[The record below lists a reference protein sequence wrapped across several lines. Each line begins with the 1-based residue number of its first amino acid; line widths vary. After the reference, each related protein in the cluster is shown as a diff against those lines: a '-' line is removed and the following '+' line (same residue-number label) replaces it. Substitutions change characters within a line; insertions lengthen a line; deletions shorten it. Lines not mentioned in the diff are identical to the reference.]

1 MGIKRILNDDIV
13 IKDVSAVELIG
24 KTDILCCDKTGVITR
39 NKMEVTKVFDGDKI
53 CDFSTES
60 PDEKIATVLKLA
72 TACSTLENDSTE
84 DAIEKACLTYNSM
97 SKLDIENIYPQV
109 VTVPFDSER
118 KTMSVITMMS
128 KHPVAIVKGAP
139 ESVLPKCSNCKADEI
154 LKLNDSLAEEGLR
167 IVCIALKTLEEIP
180 ANPTADDIENDLIF
194 VGLIALDDPPREGVI
209 EDIEACRNAGI
220 TTIMIT
226 GDNLKTA
233 KNIARRIGILKD
245 GDLSITGAELSEIS
259 DEELIENIEK
269 YTVFARVT
277 PGDKLRIVKAWQSR
291 KKTVTITGDSVQDAE
306 CLALADV
313 GCAIGKYGADVA
325 KGNADIVISNNR
337 FHSVLKA
344 IRESRGLFSNI
355 RKSVF
360 YLFSC
365 NIAEILTVL
374 FGWLIFGSLPV
385 AAVQLLWINLLTD
398 SAPSISLSME
408 KAEKDIMNSK
418 GSSISK
424 IFTLNSSIKIV
435 IQSIYI
441 CLISLI
447 AFSLGNDFGDTATA
461 STMAFTVLGVSQIF
475 HCFNCKFEGTLFNKR
490 LFENHFMNY
499 SIIVTL
505 FILIFLVLT
514 PAGYIF
520 GLRILNFSQFIVC
533 LLLSVSVIP
542 VFELLKIVINMLNE
556 KIGHH

>member
-1 MGIKRILNDDIV
+1 
-13 IKDVSAVELIG
+13 
-24 KTDILCCDKTGVITR
+24 
-39 NKMEVTKVFDGDKI
+39 
-53 CDFSTES
+53 
-60 PDEKIATVLKLA
+60 
-72 TACSTLENDSTE
+72 
-84 DAIEKACLTYNSM
+84 
-97 SKLDIENIYPQV
+97 
-109 VTVPFDSER
+109 
-118 KTMSVITMMS
+118 
-128 KHPVAIVKGAP
+128 
-139 ESVLPKCSNCKADEI
+139 
-154 LKLNDSLAEEGLR
+154 
-167 IVCIALKTLEEIP
+167 
-180 ANPTADDIENDLIF
+180 
-194 VGLIALDDPPREGVI
+194 
-209 EDIEACRNAGI
+209 
-220 TTIMIT
+220 MIT

-233 KNIARRIGILKD
+233 KNIARRIGIFKD

-277 PGDKLRIVKAWQSR
+277 PGDKLRIVKAWQSH

-344 IRESRGLFSNI
+344 VRESRGLFSNI

-408 KAEKDIMNSK
+408 KAEKDIMNQKS
-418 GSSISK
+418 SSISK
-424 IFTLNSSIKIV
+424 IFTVNSVISIA

-441 CLISLI
+441 AVISLL
-447 AFSLGNDFGDTATA
+447 AYSFGNDFGDKATA
-461 STMAFTVLGVSQIF
+461 STMAFAVLGISQIF
-475 HCFNCKFEGTLFNKR
+475 HCFNHKFEGTLFNKR
-490 LFENHFMNY
+490 IFENKFMNY
-499 SIIVTL
+499 SVILTL

-514 PAGYIF
+514 PAGFVF
-520 GLRILNFSQFIVC
+520 GLRILNFGQFIVC
-533 LLLSVSVIP
+533 LLLSISVIP
-542 VFELLKIVINMLNE
+542 VFELLKILIDLIN
-556 KIGHH
+556 KKVGHR